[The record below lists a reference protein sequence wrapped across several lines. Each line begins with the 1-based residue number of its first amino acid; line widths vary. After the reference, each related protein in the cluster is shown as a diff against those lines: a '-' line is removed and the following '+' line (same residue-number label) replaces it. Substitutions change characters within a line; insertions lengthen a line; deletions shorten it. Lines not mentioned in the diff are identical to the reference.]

1 MYSSSYAKKLLHQQ
15 RTVEHACRIVHARET
30 AAASPPSSPDGSVRG
45 GSEILGK

>member
-30 AAASPPSSPDGSVRG
+30 AAASPPPGSVRG